1 MTPLET
7 GKFIEEKGLEI
18 VVALAAGVILL
29 AGWVFYAYSW
39 KAVDSA
45 SEMGFKEVTL
55 KEGYLNDIMADLDK
69 RSANL
74 ERLKQN
80 RFSPRDIFR

>member
-1 MTPLET
+1 MKPLET

-18 VVALAAGVILL
+18 VVALAVGVILL

-45 SEMGFKEVTL
+45 EEMGLKEVAL

-69 RSANL
+69 RSVNL

-80 RFSPRDIFR
+80 RFSPGDIFR